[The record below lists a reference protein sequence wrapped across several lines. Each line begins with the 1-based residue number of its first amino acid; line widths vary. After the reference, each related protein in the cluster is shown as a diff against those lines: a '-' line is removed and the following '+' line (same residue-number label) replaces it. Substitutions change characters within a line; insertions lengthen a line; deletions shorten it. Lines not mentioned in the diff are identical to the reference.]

1 MTALR
6 EISLGVLVIH
16 LQVSDLIFIH
26 HLLLVLDLRLR
37 MAGTSAGAMHLLLLL
52 HLLVS
57 LCNHLVDK
65 LSGLCLVLGII
76 RILPGDAHRGYVLP
90 LAGRRGVLRHIVLL
104 LLLLL
109 HHLLL
114 LLLRLIHHIWFYE
127 PTNWVV
133 RREVR
138 LSSIINVYRF
148 EVNN

>member
-6 EISLGVLVIH
+6 EVSLGVLVIH

-65 LSGLCLVLGII
+65 LGGLCLVLGVI

-90 LAGRRGVLRHIVLL
+90 LVRCRRVLRHIV

-114 LLLRLIHHIWFYE
+114 LLLLLRLIHHNLF
-127 PTNWVV
+127 
-133 RREVR
+133 
-138 LSSIINVYRF
+138 
-148 EVNN
+148 

>member
-6 EISLGVLVIH
+6 KVTLSVLVIH
-16 LQVSDLIFIH
+16 LQVSDLSFIH

-37 MAGTSAGAMHLLLLL
+37 MTGTGAAAMHLLLLL

-65 LSGLCLVLGII
+65 LGGLCLVLGVI

-90 LAGRRGVLRHIVLL
+90 LAGCRRVLRHIV

-114 LLLRLIHHIWFYE
+114 LLLLLRLIHHILF
-127 PTNWVV
+127 
-133 RREVR
+133 
-138 LSSIINVYRF
+138 
-148 EVNN
+148 

>member
-6 EISLGVLVIH
+6 EVTLSVLVIH
-16 LQVSDLIFIH
+16 LQVSDLSFIH

-37 MAGTSAGAMHLLLLL
+37 MAGTGAAAMHLLLLI

-65 LSGLCLVLGII
+65 LGGLCLVLGVI
-76 RILPGDAHRGYVLP
+76 RGDAHRGYVLP
-90 LAGRRGVLRHIVLL
+90 LAGCSRVLRHIV

-114 LLLRLIHHIWFYE
+114 LLLLRLIHHI
-127 PTNWVV
+127 
-133 RREVR
+133 
-138 LSSIINVYRF
+138 
-148 EVNN
+148 